1 MENESPRES
10 GIGYRVSPYFS
21 IFHFPLSI
29 FLKGFIILAPFTAWM
44 AITGW
49 LRPPIDC
56 LLVALAL
63 GAPGLLLTLVNRPRL
78 LMPDEEDWLLVALAG
93 VMWLSWYVMGSHTG
107 KSLNH
112 TISFTFVYSCYL
124 ILFKALWRQAR
135 LSVEDLFRAAFY
147 MVVLGN
153 GIVVVEWLLINL
165 LDVEIR
171 HYFIWSDAV
180 TNMTF
185 YDQFFFLS
193 VGGTAE
199 EPSLMAYNLNAL
211 FPLAWY
217 YVRQQPRIRHWASA
231 LVGLHVWGML
241 ATASSGGIGFFAI
254 GFVVSGLLE
263 LKRSRVLQ
271 LAVAVLST
279 VVLVGVTYLLL
290 PGDAQDKAEKF
301 ALNVTSKMVFNQRS
315 ANMRVEAWQHGVQD
329 FLSSP
334 WLGHGPAYG
343 HEAYQMFGYQ
353 SYYFK
358 LLAEGGVF
366 AFGLMVAFLVVIAV
380 KIWRI
385 RQPLRR
391 FLLMSFIASTLHWA
405 IADCY
410 YHVSFWVVIA
420 AVQLI
425 HQDRA
430 ATRPRLVQSTSL
442 IGSV

>member
-1 MENESPRES
+1 MRALLRL
-10 GIGYRVSPYFS
+10 G
-21 IFHFPLSI
+21 LM
-29 FLKGFIILAPFTAWM
+29 GFVVLAPFTAWM

-49 LRPPIDC
+49 LRPPIDF
-56 LLVALAL
+56 LLLALAV
-63 GAPGLLLTLVNRPRL
+63 GAPGLLLTLVSRPKKL
-78 LMPDEEDWLLVALAG
+78 LPDQEDWLLIALSG
-93 VMWLSWYVMGSHTG
+93 VMWLSWYVMGSHSG

-112 TISFTFVYSCYL
+112 TISFMFVYSCYL
-124 ILFKALWRQAR
+124 ILFKALWQQAR
-135 LSVEDLFRAAFY
+135 FNVEQLFKACFY
-147 MVVLGN
+147 MVLLGN
-153 GIVVVEWLLINL
+153 GIVVVEWLLINAL
-165 LDVEIR
+165 GIEIR
-171 HYFIWSDAV
+171 NYFIWNDSV

-217 YVRQQPRIRHWASA
+217 YVQQQPRWRHWSSA
-231 LVGLHVWGML
+231 LVGLHLWGML

-254 GFVVSGLLE
+254 GFVLSGLLE

-271 LAVAVLST
+271 LMVAVVST
-279 VVLVGVTYLLL
+279 LIIGLASYMLL
-290 PGDAQDKAEKF
+290 PGEMQEKAQKF
-301 ALNVTSKMVFNQRS
+301 AENVTSKMVFNQRS
-315 ANMRVEAWQHGVQD
+315 ANMRVEAWQHGVED

-358 LLAEGGVF
+358 LLAEGGLF
-366 AFGLMVAFLVVIAV
+366 TFLLMVAFLAVIAV

-391 FLLMSFIASTLHWA
+391 YLLMSFIASTLHWA

-410 YHVSFWVVIA
+410 YHVSFWVAIA

-425 HQDRA
+425 HQERA
-430 ATRPRLVQSTSL
+430 AARPRPATPKLAHA
-442 IGSV
+442 